1 MDVVP
6 AGRTVWARSLARE
19 WMGRKFDFQ
28 HVRAMQFDKAAVPVL
43 TGHGEFKTVTADQ
56 PRPPMASPSQS
67 QPVERDAFVQQLH
80 LAALAVLPDHAQ
92 WPVAQSEPAPDP
104 GADACGQQHERYM
117 AQIDHGD
124 ASTASTR
131 ICSGSG

>member
-6 AGRTVWARSLARE
+6 AGRTVWARSLARKR
-19 WMGRKFDFQ
+19 MGRKFDFQ

-43 TGHGEFKTVTADQ
+43 TGHGEFKTVTAGQ

-80 LAALAVLPDHAQ
+80 LAALAVLPDQAQ
-92 WPVAQSEPAPDP
+92 GPITPPEPARGPRADP
-104 GADACGQQHERYM
+104 RRQQ
-117 AQIDHGD
+117 
-124 ASTASTR
+124 
-131 ICSGSG
+131 